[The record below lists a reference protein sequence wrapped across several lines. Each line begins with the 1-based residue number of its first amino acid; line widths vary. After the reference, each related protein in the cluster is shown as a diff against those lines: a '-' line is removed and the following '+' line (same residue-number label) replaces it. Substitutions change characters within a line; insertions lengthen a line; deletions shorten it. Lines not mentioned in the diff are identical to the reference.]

1 LNTELERVNQQSGGG
16 LARKFKC
23 GNPHLKSK
31 KVKGKGQK

>member
-1 LNTELERVNQQSGGG
+1 LNTEFEWVNQQSGGG

-23 GNPHLKSK
+23 GNPHLKRQ